1 MQMIYTYLVHNLIT
15 QSYEIYSIICGL
27 KKTSLSKNIS
37 VFVHIEKR
45 EKEEERKTKHIGLI
59 VLCLHT
65 LAHTMVLFVMNLFV
79 LSILTYFTTNF
90 EVKQSH

>member
-1 MQMIYTYLVHNLIT
+1 M
-15 QSYEIYSIICGL
+15 SIE
-27 KKTSLSKNIS
+27 KKPVCPKTFRC
-37 VFVHIEKR
+37 FVHIGKKE
-45 EKEEERKTKHIGLI
+45 EEEERKTKHIGLI

-65 LAHTMVLFVMNLFV
+65 HAHTMVSFVMNLFV